1 MFFLSS
7 DLTSSEP
14 NSSGKIHEECVDL
27 TSRKLS
33 LINKS
38 VVTNISIKSTNTT
51 KQSNKHSQYI
61 QFTKQTARKKC
72 TDCS

>member
-1 MFFLSS
+1 MFFQTSDVSS
-7 DLTSSEP
+7 TER
-14 NSSGKIHEECVDL
+14 NSSSKIHEECVDL

-33 LINKS
+33 LINIS